1 MILPGDEP
9 WESNPAM
16 ISPFA
21 MIELSNYDIDT
32 AFANYQW
39 MLPDPALKRRKDIFL
54 RQVFVPPFK
63 PMRSLPDR
71 NNKNNQDVDM
81 LDDISGLLFANKKAM
96 KSVRFNDDIQ
106 VFVYTK
112 VDEPICTLTVS

>member
-1 MILPGDEP
+1 MTSAI
-9 WESNPAM
+9 

-21 MIELSNYDIDT
+21 MIELSDYDLDE
-32 AFANYQW
+32 AFAKYQW

-106 VFVYTK
+106 VFVY
-112 VDEPICTLTVS
+112 EPICTLTVS